1 MAVVHPLAV
10 VDRISVDFAAQ
21 PRSCPFPT
29 LRRMADVSVSLE
41 CFSVVKAGP
50 GPMRGLLGAYPL
62 Y

>member
-1 MAVVHPLAV
+1 
-10 VDRISVDFAAQ
+10 
-21 PRSCPFPT
+21 
-29 LRRMADVSVSLE
+29 MADVSVSLE